1 MRTRSLL
8 PSALFVA
15 ASAVAQGVVN
25 PSLLRAPEGQAASTW
40 STAAFEQVQASVVY
54 VAVQVDGAR
63 GEFVIERASSGVVA
77 SAAGHVVTFDRLV
90 AEAIGAADKR
100 VVVRLNDA
108 SNTELVAEVL
118 RRDDASGLA
127 LLKVAPPADGL
138 QPARLAEV
146 MPRFGEPSLVVAR
159 PQG

>member
-1 MRTRSLL
+1 MSGRLLGLMRTRSLL

-63 GEFVIERASSGVVA
+63 GETVAHSA
-77 SAAGHVVTFDRLV
+77 SARLPPIRESLGAKLPAKPSSAKAATAPRRPPPSQQHAYGLDR
-90 AEAIGAADKR
+90 AYAPGACALGRATAPTAR
-100 VVVRLNDA
+100 VSLERRL
-108 SNTELVAEVL
+108 
-118 RRDDASGLA
+118 
-127 LLKVAPPADGL
+127 
-138 QPARLAEV
+138 
-146 MPRFGEPSLVVAR
+146 PRG
-159 PQG
+159 